1 VKGELRSVV
10 RTWGQLAQKIGFLI
24 LLVAGSAAVGA
35 AIAWPLWYFATSARE
50 VYTGFVLILAAG
62 GIVFAVVRGLVRARR
77 MPHDGTERLRPL
89 SGLIG
94 VLQGLILLGGLYVSA
109 VLLYHGIWLIA
120 IPALLVSLGLL
131 LLLGLAR
138 RLLKASRARATMP
151 KIMKE

>member
-1 VKGELRSVV
+1 MKGELRSVV